1 MEQKEREEQDSI
13 GIVSLPEDCLY
24 GIETARAVS
33 NFTISGRT
41 VAPELISA
49 IVTVKKA
56 AAQANRDTGRLSE
69 EKADAILAACEELLR
84 EPDRFA
90 DAFPT
95 DALQGG
101 AGTSTNMNVNEVI
114 ANLALQHMGHE
125 CGEYQFL
132 HPLDDVNMGQSTND
146 VYPTALRIASIRLVR
161 ALSLSCSRLQESL
174 QIKENAYDR
183 LPKLGRTEMMDAV
196 PITLGEEFGAYAQA
210 IARDRW
216 RIYKVE
222 ERLRQINLGGTA
234 VGVGSNTTRKYM
246 YRVTDLLQDM
256 TGLGLARAEYP
267 MDLTQNNDVFVEVS
281 GLLKALAVNLIKICT
296 DLRLMN
302 SGPYGG
308 LGEIRL
314 HPMQAGSTIMPG
326 KVNPVIP
333 EMVTQAGIHVIANDS
348 AVTNCAAMG
357 NFELNAFLP
366 LIADRLIDSL
376 NVLTGA
382 VDALR
387 EKCIDLLEA
396 DEEGCRRHLD
406 HALILATVL
415 SPYIGY
421 EKASALAKEC
431 GNDREAYCRRVLEE
445 ELLSEEELH
454 KILRANQLA

>member
-1 MEQKEREEQDSI
+1 MRVEIDSI
-13 GIVSLPEDCLY
+13 GSIQIPADSLA
-24 GIETARAVS
+24 GAQTMRAID
-33 NFTISGRT
+33 NFGISGRT
-41 VAPELISA
+41 TSMELILA
-49 IVTVKKA
+49 MVTVKKA
-56 AAQANRDTGRLSE
+56 AALANRDIRRLDGDKE
-69 EKADAILAACEELLR
+69 AAIVAACDTILR
-84 EPDRFA
+84 EPARFR
-90 DAFPT
+90 DAFPV

-114 ANLALQHMGHE
+114 ANLALRQLGHTS
-125 CGEYQFL
+125 GEYQYL

-146 VYPTALRIASIRLVR
+146 VYPTALRIAAIHLVR
-161 ALSLSCSRLQESL
+161 SLSDCCSHLQESL
-174 QIKENAYDR
+174 QQRENEFSHIA
-183 LPKLGRTEMMDAV
+183 KLGRTELMDAV

-234 VGVGSNTTRKYM
+234 VGTGNNTSRQYM
-246 YRVTDLLQDM
+246 YRVTEHLQEL

-308 LGEIRL
+308 LAEIRL
-314 HPMQAGSTIMPG
+314 RAMQAGSTIMPG

-333 EMVTQAGIHVIANDS
+333 EMVTQAGIRVMANDS
-348 AVTNCAAMG
+348 AIATAAAMG
-357 NFELNAFLP
+357 NLELNAFMP
-366 LIADRLIDSL
+366 LIADSLLESLHILI
-376 NVLTGA
+376 GA
-382 VDALR
+382 VDAMR
-387 EKCIDLLEA
+387 SKCIDLLEA

-406 HALILATVL
+406 RALVLATIL

-421 EKASALAKEC
+421 EAASSLAKEC
-431 GNDREAYCRRVLEE
+431 GNDRARYLQLVVERGLLSDDALQRVL
-445 ELLSEEELH
+445 H
-454 KILRANQLA
+454 AARIDTAT